1 MERDLVMLKA
11 VLKADYERHINK
23 FDLLD
28 AHDTE
33 LLLLGD
39 SMIAY
44 YPVKR
49 LFRGRHV
56 INQGIPGD
64 TTEGVLNRLEQVVR
78 LTPKQ
83 VVLHAGT
90 NDFVL
95 LEDDAMAICERIITI
110 KEGLE
115 KAIPKVRVLV
125 VSVLPIHPGMLKTA
139 LFVRDNAKL
148 TGLNQWLESHLQ
160 KKQFVDLAKH
170 VIKEG
175 VLNPDLTTDGI
186 HLNEK
191 GYEIYHRH
199 LTARLW

>member
-23 FDLLD
+23 FALLE

-33 LLLLGD
+33 LVLLGD
-39 SMIAY
+39 SMVAY

-64 TTEGVLNRLEQVVR
+64 TTEGVLNRLEHVVR
-78 LTPKQ
+78 LMPKQ

-95 LEDDAMAICERIITI
+95 LEDDAMAICERLITI
-110 KEGLE
+110 KDALE

-125 VSVLPIHPGMLKTA
+125 VSALPIHPGKLKTA

-148 TGLNQWLESHLQ
+148 TGLNQWLESHLPP
-160 KKQFVDLAKH
+160 KQYVDLSKH
-170 VIKEG
+170 VIREG
-175 VLNPDLTTDGI
+175 ALDPDLTTDGL
-186 HLNEK
+186 HLNDQ
-191 GYEIYHRH
+191 GYAVYHRH

>member
-23 FDLLD
+23 FALLE
-28 AHDTE
+28 ARDTE
-33 LLLLGD
+33 LVLLGD
-39 SMIAY
+39 SMLAY

-64 TTEGVLNRLEQVVR
+64 TTEGVLNRLEHVVR
-78 LTPKQ
+78 LMPKQ

-95 LEDDAMAICERIITI
+95 LEDDAMAICERLITI
-110 KEGLE
+110 KDALE

-125 VSVLPIHPGMLKTA
+125 VSALPIHPGKLKTA

-148 TGLNQWLESHLQ
+148 TGLNQWLESHLPP
-160 KKQFVDLAKH
+160 KQYVDLSKH
-170 VIKEG
+170 VIREG
-175 VLNPDLTTDGI
+175 ALDPDLTTDGL
-186 HLNEK
+186 HLNDQ
-191 GYEIYHRH
+191 GYAVYHRH